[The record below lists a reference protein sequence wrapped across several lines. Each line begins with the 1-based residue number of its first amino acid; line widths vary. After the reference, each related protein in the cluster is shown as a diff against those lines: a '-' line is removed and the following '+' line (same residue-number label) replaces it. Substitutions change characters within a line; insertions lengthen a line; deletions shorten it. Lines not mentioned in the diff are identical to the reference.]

1 MYPRRWNGGI
11 HEGRPT
17 RGPQGA
23 ARSVECENYAAASAD
38 EVVERVR
45 TLWREK
51 YRCEP
56 PSALIGVTLV

>member
-1 MYPRRWNGGI
+1 MRWNGGI
-11 HEGRPT
+11 HEGHPT

-23 ARSVECENYAAASAD
+23 ARSVECENYAATGAD
-38 EVVERVR
+38 QVVAHLR